1 MSNSMTADPYG
12 PRQGGVSANR
22 RRRRS
27 SATAASLPLLL
38 SLIVLCCA
46 ACGAPE
52 RGLDAGIAESAPK
65 GTSRLWGERGEL
77 WSPTG
82 RLPDFSYAGYHAGER
97 PIPVVPVAV
106 DVRDFGAVGDGVADD
121 TQAFLDAIAAA
132 ERGAV
137 FVPSGRYKITQV
149 LFIEKSNIVLRG
161 ESRDSTVLF
170 FPETLYDVVG
180 PGKDGGPT
188 GWSWGGGWIWSNPE
202 LERGDSD
209 PPVWDE
215 GVRLARV
222 TTAARKGETSIAVS
236 TTAGIEVGQYVRLV
250 QYESD
255 GSLSL
260 RLHAGHQLNGR
271 CIIDRP
277 GEVVINWVLEVTRVE
292 EGRIHFD
299 RPFRIDV
306 LPEWSAELWT
316 AEPGVVEVGVEHLTV
331 EFPVRKY
338 PGHHNEPGQN
348 AISLNRAL
356 NSWIRDVAILNSDNG
371 IFLWYARYTTA
382 EDIVIAGRGG
392 HYGINIGGAQ
402 DTLVTR
408 FRIENESVHDTS
420 TSNVANGSVFSWGR
434 GLAINFDHHRGGA
447 FQNLYSAIHVGQPA
461 RMWRSS
467 GTRSGHYTAAHETA
481 WNIKPRAIP
490 QKKQLWPAVN
500 IIGRL
505 NRAAAKH
512 PGWLDSWIEPVVN
525 LRPKDLHSA
534 QLARR
539 LKLPIPPPPGQPA
552 ALPEEVL
559 ARLPPL
565 DSPLNPQG
573 DQ

>member
-1 MSNSMTADPYG
+1 
-12 PRQGGVSANR
+12 
-22 RRRRS
+22 
-27 SATAASLPLLL
+27 
-38 SLIVLCCA
+38 
-46 ACGAPE
+46 
-52 RGLDAGIAESAPK
+52 
-65 GTSRLWGERGEL
+65 
-77 WSPTG
+77 
-82 RLPDFSYAGYHAGER
+82 
-97 PIPVVPVAV
+97 
-106 DVRDFGAVGDGVADD
+106 
-121 TQAFLDAIAAA
+121 
-132 ERGAV
+132 
-137 FVPSGRYKITQV
+137 
-149 LFIEKSNIVLRG
+149 
-161 ESRDSTVLF
+161 
-170 FPETLYDVVG
+170 
-180 PGKDGGPT
+180 
-188 GWSWGGGWIWSNPE
+188 
-202 LERGDSD
+202 
-209 PPVWDE
+209 
-215 GVRLARV
+215 
-222 TTAARKGETSIAVS
+222 
-236 TTAGIEVGQYVRLV
+236 VRLV

-467 GTRSGHYTAAHETA
+467 GTR
-481 WNIKPRAIP
+481 PRAIP